1 MDINV
6 LRCPNCAGMLEND
19 IEHGKK
25 TCPFCGGEYYIVSSE
40 RQSAVSSE
48 EMVDISEVK
57 DKLYKIKMIRVGPN
71 KVKAIKVYRE
81 LTGLGLK
88 ETKDAID
95 IEPNIIFE
103 GLSKAEA
110 DDIRSKMESEA
121 SGIVLEVV
129 E

>member
-25 TCPFCGGEYYIVSSE
+25 ICPFCGGEYYINASE
-40 RQSAVSSE
+40 KQVVASPE
-48 EMVDISEVK
+48 ESVEVVEVR

-95 IEPNIIFE
+95 IEPNILFE
-103 GLSKAEA
+103 GLSKTEA
-110 DDIRSKMESEA
+110 DDIKRKMESEA
-121 SGIVLEVV
+121 AGIVLEVI

>member
-25 TCPFCGGEYYIVSSE
+25 ICPFCGGEYYIGSSE
-40 RQSAVSSE
+40 TQAVISSE
-48 EMVDISEVK
+48 GVAETSEVRN
-57 DKLYKIKMIRVGPN
+57 KLYRIKMIRVGPN

-95 IEPNIIFE
+95 IEPNILFE
-103 GLSKAEA
+103 GLSKTEA
-110 DDIRSKMESEA
+110 DDIKRKMESEVA
-121 SGIVLEVV
+121 GIMLEVI